1 MTVKPRAGIESISP
15 YIGGRAKTGGPTRVV
30 KLSANETPLGAS
42 PRAIAAYHEAGNA
55 LHRYPDGG
63 STLLREAIAKRHGL
77 EADQIVC
84 GNGSDELFHLI
95 AQAYLG
101 PGDEILHSAHGFLVY
116 PIAARAAGAD
126 VVVVPEPN
134 LRIDVDAL
142 LERVGPRT
150 RIVMIANPNNPTGTY
165 LSAGEVMRLREGL
178 PQDVLLVLDGA
189 YAEYVQRNDFTT
201 GEALVR
207 GSDNVVMTRT
217 FSKAYGLAGLR
228 IGWAYCPGDVA
239 QTLNRIRSPFNLSI
253 PAQHAAVAA
262 LADEAHLAQ
271 AVAHNAKWR
280 AWLEREIAALG
291 LTVVP
296 SVGNFVLIQFPH
308 LPGRTAGEADAYLTA
323 RGLLLR
329 QVASYGLPDC
339 LRLTVGLEED
349 NVAVVTALRA
359 FLGGAA

>member
-1 MTVKPRAGIESISP
+1 MSPKPRTGIETIAP
-15 YIGGRAKTGGPTRVV
+15 YVGGRAKMAGVTRVV
-30 KLSANETPLGAS
+30 KLSANETPLGPS
-42 PRAIAAYHEAGNA
+42 PRAVAAYHEAGVA

-63 STLLREAIAKRHGL
+63 STVLREAIARRHGL

-134 LRIDVDAL
+134 LRVDVDGIIA
-142 LERVGPRT
+142 RVGPRT

-165 LSAGEVMRLREGL
+165 LTAGEILRLREGL
-178 PQDVLLVLDGA
+178 PGDVLLVLDGA
-189 YAEYVQRNDFTT
+189 YAEYVQRNDFTP
-201 GEALVR
+201 GEAMVR
-207 GSDNVVMTRT
+207 GSDNTVMTRT

-228 IGWAYCPGDVA
+228 IGWAYCPPAIA

-262 LADEAHLAQ
+262 LADEAHLTQ
-271 AVAHNAKWR
+271 AVAHNTKWR
-280 AWLEREIAALG
+280 AWLEQEIAALG
-291 LTVVP
+291 LDVVP
-296 SVGNFVLIQFPH
+296 SAANFVLIRFPAV
-308 LPGRTAGEADAYLTA
+308 PGRTAGDADAFLTA
-323 RGLLLR
+323 QGLLLR
-329 QVASYGLPDC
+329 QVAAYALPDC
-339 LRLTVGLEED
+339 LRLTVGLEDD
-349 NVAVVTALRA
+349 NKAVVAALARFA
-359 FLGGAA
+359 KGAA

>member
-1 MTVKPRAGIESISP
+1 MSPKPRAGIESIAP
-15 YIGGRAKTGGPTRVV
+15 YVGGRAKMAGLARVI

-63 STLLREAIAKRHGL
+63 STVLREAIARRHGL

-116 PIAARAAGAD
+116 PIAARAAGGD
-126 VVVVPEPN
+126 VVVVPEPD
-134 LRIDVDAL
+134 LRVDVDGL
-142 LERVGPRT
+142 LARVGPRT

-165 LSAGEVMRLREGL
+165 LSTSEVVRLREGL
-178 PQDVLLVLDGA
+178 PRDVLLVLDGA

-207 GSDNVVMTRT
+207 DGENTVMTRT

-228 IGWAYCPGDVA
+228 IGWAYCPATIA

-253 PAQHAAVAA
+253 PAQHAGAAA
-262 LADEAHLAQ
+262 LADEAHLAH
-271 AVAHNAKWR
+271 AIAHNSKWR
-280 AWLEREIAALG
+280 VWLEREIAALG
-291 LTVVP
+291 LEVVP
-296 SVGNFVLIQFPH
+296 SAANFVLIKFPNV
-308 LPGRTAGEADAYLTA
+308 PGRSAGEADAYLTQ

-329 QVASYGLPDC
+329 QVAAYGLPDC
-339 LRLTVGLEED
+339 LRLTVGVED
-349 NVAVVTALRA
+349 DNKAVVAALGA
-359 FLGGAA
+359 FLKEAV